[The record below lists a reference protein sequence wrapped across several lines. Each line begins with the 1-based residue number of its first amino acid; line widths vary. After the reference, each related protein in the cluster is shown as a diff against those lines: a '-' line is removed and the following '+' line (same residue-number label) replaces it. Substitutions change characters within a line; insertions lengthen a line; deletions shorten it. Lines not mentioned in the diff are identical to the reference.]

1 MGRVDYGQVM
11 NMHSE
16 PPDKAAEAPTTTLP
30 AENKPE
36 ETGKASFSDQVKAV
50 GGLVA
55 VAIGVGAVA
64 VIALVAIF
72 KDSSNAGT
80 IASAAGGVIATM
92 VGAYFGVKVGTDQSK
107 TAADNQKAEAAKAQ
121 VYALNL
127 DPDKAKNKGILK
139 EAEDAAERAVKRH
152 RL

>member
-1 MGRVDYGQVM
+1 MS
-11 NMHSE
+11 MHSE

-30 AENKPE
+30 AEKKPE
-36 ETGKASFSDQVKAV
+36 NGKEQKVTFSDQVKAV

-55 VAIGVGAVA
+55 VAIGVLAVA
-64 VIALVAIF
+64 IIALVAIF

-107 TAADNQKAEAAKAQ
+107 TAAENQKAEAAKAQ
-121 VYALNL
+121 VYALHL
-127 DPDKAKNKGILK
+127 DPDKAKSEGILE
-139 EAEDAAERAVKRH
+139 EAEDAAERAIKR
-152 RL
+152 LA